1 MDPRNKPTTTVLLN
15 WLSVEPFQHGFSA
28 MHASWERER
37 TEAIWPTLEVIS
49 QHLWYHM
56 GYKQVMGATILKGRQ
71 RTLGHKH
78 QTQRNVTTL
87 CRKPTNSISERIF
100 KRPFIAIFSEGENA
114 TLLFDLGGFLQ
125 APKAA
130 AQTKDGWHSPGQPIG
145 ALKEYCLS
153 CSPHSFKGSHGFQ
166 REWVGGKEE
175 TDEGKWYNCISF
187 KKPTYKYNFPGLFSS
202 YMCISS
208 WTW

>member
-1 MDPRNKPTTTVLLN
+1 MGPRNKPTTTVLLN

-78 QTQRNVTTL
+78 QNPKMDSSHRGAMGDDSNTEKCNDSMQETNKLHFWKDFQETFHCDFQWRGKRNTAL
-87 CRKPTNSISERIF
+87 WPWWIST
-100 KRPFIAIFSEGENA
+100 SS
-114 TLLFDLGGFLQ
+114 Q
-125 APKAA
+125 
-130 AQTKDGWHSPGQPIG
+130 
-145 ALKEYCLS
+145 S
-153 CSPHSFKGSHGFQ
+153 CSTNQ
-166 REWVGGKEE
+166 RWL
-175 TDEGKWYNCISF
+175 TQPWTTNW
-187 KKPTYKYNFPGLFSS
+187 SS
-202 YMCISS
+202 
-208 WTW
+208 